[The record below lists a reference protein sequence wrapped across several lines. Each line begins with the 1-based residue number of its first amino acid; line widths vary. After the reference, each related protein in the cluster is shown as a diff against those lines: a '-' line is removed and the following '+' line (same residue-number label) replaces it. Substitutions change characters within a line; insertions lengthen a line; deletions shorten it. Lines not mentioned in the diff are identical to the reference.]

1 MLSGDLKIRAHYFE
15 MGNMQFNLD
24 KKYEPVQLK
33 GSDGV
38 SICEKINE
46 LETAYQ
52 LSVDEVLEMTKEG
65 MMKKMRRTIPV
76 SGQKFDWDKPKM
88 ML

>member
-1 MLSGDLKIRAHYFE
+1 MHGSIKVNNHFFE
-15 MGNMQFNLD
+15 NGNVQFNLD